1 MNSKKKVLNNIKD
14 YAKKVIN
21 CQDFVD
27 YMMVVVE
34 NYFGAHKI
42 ARAETLSFANEP
54 NILREAYTLLN
65 ATILTMESSLAECFN
80 KFNGDTTQETF
91 DAVVTIIDSYLS
103 LPEVFLFLL
112 QNQEDFG
119 NNAVTLE
126 KVNLFNGKN
135 EKNSYATSKEFFN
148 SITYE
153 YAMYFLKKF
162 AYESS
167 RKVYSYI
174 ENYTAKSEELI
185 SWKNECKMYITKWY
199 NNLTKPDKLFDTDN
213 LSDTDVLLGSV
224 KIFMTAKM
232 MSLLEE

>member
-1 MNSKKKVLNNIKD
+1 MNTKKKVLNNIKD

-34 NYFGAHKI
+34 NYTGSHKK
-42 ARAETLSFANEP
+42 ARTETLSFANEP

-65 ATILTMESSLAECFN
+65 ATILTMEASLAECFN
-80 KFNGDTTQETF
+80 KFNGDTTKETF
-91 DAVVTIIDSYLS
+91 DAVMTTIDSYFS

-112 QNQEDFG
+112 QNQKDFG

-135 EKNSYATSKEFFN
+135 SKNSYSTSKEFFN

-162 AYESS
+162 AYESA
-167 RKVYSYI
+167 RKVYGYI
-174 ENYTAKSEELI
+174 ENYTAKSGELM
-185 SWKNECKMYITKWY
+185 SWKNECKMYNTKWKDG
-199 NNLTKPDKLFDTDN
+199 LTKPDRLFDTDD
-213 LSDTDVLLGSV
+213 LADTDVLLGSV